1 MRNFFL
7 QDLVSDIGVDIKMF
21 YSLFLLVS
29 RSSLQDQFL
38 SYHKQSSSIRNKI
51 RLVTFA
57 VSRDNSSKYILNGD
71 LNISCFS
78 SKHTPP
84 FTMCRTFKA
93 IADLSEKLRKLRVM
107 PAISL
112 YIGQDP
118 RLGLLSDN
126 WLF

>member
-1 MRNFFL
+1 MQPEKAVFKIFQYFKVDEKFLL

-71 LNISCFS
+71 LNISCFFQA
-78 SKHTPP
+78 HT
-84 FTMCRTFKA
+84 T
-93 IADLSEKLRKLRVM
+93 LHHV
-107 PAISL
+107 
-112 YIGQDP
+112 
-118 RLGLLSDN
+118 SDV
-126 WLF
+126 